1 MQHDVREQWAQRRL
15 GGWSS
20 WTARATAAWLLMC
33 SVTGLVLWF
42 GPFSLFNQF
51 GLLLHTLVGLALLPV
66 VVHYSWSHAARYF
79 AAALSQVKF
88 FGWAAGAALLVCVVS
103 GCVLTWQGALERE
116 IGYAWRLAH
125 QLSTLAT
132 LAFALPH
139 VIAPLRRETRLA
151 RAGEPSVWR
160 SSRAYVRIA
169 AATTVLALMVALAGS
184 LALRKPQLEI
194 EFPADYEQHAYAGL
208 GPFAPSLAT
217 TSHGGALA
225 PEALSSSASCGTA
238 GCHEQIY
245 EEWLPS
251 AHRYA
256 AMDEVFQGIQ
266 GLMASQNGP
275 VSTRYCAGCHDPI
288 SLFSGEKSFSTESLT
303 GKAGLDEGVSCVAC
317 HAIQKSDV
325 KGNASY
331 VVQSPQRYLWEGESG
346 WRKEVS
352 DFLIRAY
359 PDHHVASLS
368 RRMFKTSEFCAAC
381 HKQFIDESVNNV
393 GWVQLQNQFDNWKSS
408 RWNHASDPEQR
419 LECREC
425 HMPLHDSLDPASGDG
440 ADFNRSASDG
450 KHRSHRFLGGNQF
463 IPTQMELPGGDE
475 HARLTHAWLR
485 GEVEI
490 PEIAA
495 RWRSGP
501 AAPIEILAPESV
513 RAGDSVKLRVQVL
526 NNKVGHDFPTGPLDI
541 IQAWIEVTVSDA
553 KGQVLLRS
561 GQLDE
566 QRFIETGT
574 FMFKAEPVDR
584 HGNLIDRH
592 NLWEMVGVRF
602 KRALFPGQTE
612 QARYEFLCSG
622 LAGDAPAAPADD
634 ASASVDVRLP
644 ASVTGPLTVHAR
656 LRYRKVDQY
665 LAHFVYG
672 RESGVSSPITDVSE
686 ATATIEVAS
695 AEPAPPEAGAGGAR
709 R

>member
-1 MQHDVREQWAQRRL
+1 MASDVREQWAERKRK
-15 GGWSS
+15 GWSS
-20 WTARATAAWLLMC
+20 WLARTSAAWLVLC
-33 SVTGLVLWF
+33 TATGLLLWST
-42 GPFSLFNQF
+42 PFSAFNQL
-51 GLLLHTLVGLALLPV
+51 GLLLHTIVGLALLPV
-66 VVHYSWSHAARYF
+66 VTVYTWRHAARYF
-79 AAALSQVKF
+79 ATPLSQVKF
-88 FGWAAGAALLVCVVS
+88 FGWACAAALAVCVVS
-103 GCVLTWQGALERE
+103 GCVLTWQAAATRE
-116 IGYAWRLAH
+116 ISYAWRLLH
-125 QLSTLAT
+125 QLSTVAT
-132 LAFALPH
+132 IAFFVPH
-139 VIAPLRRETRLA
+139 LLTPMRRERKLA
-151 RAGEPSVWR
+151 RAGEASAWLAA
-160 SSRAYVRIA
+160 RAWLRA
-169 AATTVLALMVALAGS
+169 ASLAAVVGLGAACALS
-184 LALRKPQLEI
+184 LALERAALELD
-194 EFPADYEQHAYAGL
+194 FPSDYERHAYAGL

-217 TSHGGALA
+217 TAHGGALA
-225 PEALSSSASCGTA
+225 TTALSGSASCGTV
-238 GCHEQIY
+238 GCHEEIY
-245 EEWLPS
+245 AEWLPS

-288 SLFSGEKSFSTESLT
+288 SLFSGEKSFSTASLT
-303 GKAGLDEGVSCVAC
+303 GKAGLDEGVSCIAC
-317 HAIQKSDV
+317 HAIQKTDV

-331 VVQSPQRYLWEGESG
+331 VVSAPERYLWETQSG
-346 WRKEVS
+346 WRKSVS

-393 GWVQLQNQFDNWKSS
+393 GWVQLQNQYDNWKSS

-440 ADFNRSASDG
+440 ADFNRTASDG

-463 IPTQMELPGGDE
+463 IPTQMDLAGGAE
-475 HARLTHAWLR
+475 QARLTHAWLR
-485 GEVEI
+485 GELAI
-490 PEIAA
+490 PEIAE
-495 RWRSGP
+495 RWRTGP
-501 AAPIEILAPESV
+501 AAPIEILAPQSV
-513 RAGDSVKLRVQVL
+513 RAGENVKFRVQVL

-553 KGQVLLRS
+553 AGRVLLRS

-622 LAGDAPAAPADD
+622 LTNEAPETAAAEV
-634 ASASVDVRLP
+634 SESLEVSLP
-644 ASVTGPLTVHAR
+644 ANVTGPLTIYAR

-672 RESGVSSPITDVSE
+672 RESGVTSPITDVSD
-686 ATATIEVAS
+686 ATATIEVAASS
-695 AEPAPPEAGAGGAR
+695 ASGAAHGEGAAQR
-709 R
+709 